1 MCVYNLKKQKKRVKI
16 MVNERG
22 FHRYINQTRS
32 KIIRILVDLKREE
45 RVGSER

>member
-1 MCVYNLKKQKKRVKI
+1 MKEVFIVTLIKRA
-16 MVNERG
+16 N
-22 FHRYINQTRS
+22 TSS